1 MAPDGD
7 EMTGQRGCVGKARL
21 SETEFRALYQRLR
34 QQARWGAADGGGAL
48 NYITPAEVLAAVGEV
63 RLGRTATLAAPVET
77 GVTPS
82 GRYTSRSAVNRP
94 LLTAWRSAW

>member
-7 EMTGQRGCVGKARL
+7 EMTGQQGCVGKARL

-34 QQARWGAADGGGAL
+34 QQARWGAADRRGAQ

-77 GVTPS
+77 GVTPDNPDPDA
-82 GRYTSRSAVNRP
+82 RRP
-94 LLTAWRSAW
+94 

>member
-1 MAPDGD
+1 MGSSGPA
-7 EMTGQRGCVGKARL
+7 
-21 SETEFRALYQRLR
+21 
-34 QQARWGAADGGGAL
+34 GAL

-63 RLGRTATLAAPVET
+63 RLGRSATMASPVET
-77 GVTPS
+77 NLTADNPDPGEHQMTRPGRPPS